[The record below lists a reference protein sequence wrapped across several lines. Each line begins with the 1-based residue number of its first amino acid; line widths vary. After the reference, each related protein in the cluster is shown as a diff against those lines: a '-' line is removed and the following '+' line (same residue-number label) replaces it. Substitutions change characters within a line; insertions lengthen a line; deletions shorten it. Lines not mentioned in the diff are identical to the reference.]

1 MQCENNRLIYALL
14 CGFPLTHRG
23 DADIIDKVIET
34 YCAIDSEC
42 ASVNPKGAHRGV
54 KDIRDRFF
62 CTLASSRRV
71 FLYTVDYWTECEVEN
86 HV

>member
-1 MQCENNRLIYALL
+1 MYENNRLIYALQ

-34 YCAIDSEC
+34 NCAIDSEC

-54 KDIRDRFF
+54 KDIRDFLHP
-62 CTLASSRRV
+62 CVLTQGVSLYRR
-71 FLYTVDYWTECEVEN
+71 LLDGM
-86 HV
+86 